1 MIFVID
7 NNREIFRLQYIQYFI
22 QYLHFHIS
30 YFKNDVKVYEYDM
43 KNIDLVRFETIKI
56 LNKKCNIY
64 KIFIIISQLI
74 LDNKLLLTIIGESLF
89 CCYCCE
95 SETLILIEVLDAKL
109 KCELKYPLIH
119 FILISY

>member
-64 KIFIIISQLI
+64 NIFIIILQQI
-74 LDNKLLLTIIGESLF
+74 LDNKLLLTIMDRKKK
-89 CCYCCE
+89 CCRRY
-95 SETLILIEVLDAKL
+95 L
-109 KCELKYPLIH
+109 
-119 FILISY
+119 